1 MFQSVMKFFARES
14 LLGCVLRLI
23 CLDVILTVSV
33 TNNILAQES
42 ENTKES
48 IEMAGLVIFGSSD
61 EVFKRAG
68 SGTFLDYQDIQY
80 QQNDDIH
87 RVLLKVPGAY
97 SRQEDGFGLFPNI
110 SLRGVDTTRS
120 SKVTLMEDG
129 ILTAPAPYSAPAAY
143 YSPTLSRMRG
153 LEVLKGSSQIRYG
166 PHTTGGSINYLST
179 AIPNRKTTYLKSM
192 VGSFD
197 EVRLHGYFGDT
208 VQTDEG
214 RFGYLL
220 EGYLRRSDGFK
231 TIDKSPDFRDTDDTG
246 FSKTEP
252 MLKLFWEPVSD
263 TYQRFEFKIGYSELD
278 ADQTYL
284 GLSEKDFKDDPDRRY
299 GASRFDNIKSRHVRT
314 SLRHIIETADD
325 FTLTST
331 IYYNRF
337 HRNWFKLKDVR
348 DDTDPAFKNL
358 SKAIAE
364 GGSHL
369 DVLRGEAAGT
379 LRLRNNNRDYKLWGV
394 ESIAN
399 HQFSTGVLD
408 HDLSVGLRYHFD
420 EVRRDQRDET
430 FTQAANGTLTS
441 RTVGPPGG
449 GGDRRQETDALA
461 IWGEDTLS
469 FDQWT
474 VVPGIRYEHLRQG
487 FEDFNDGTDLSGS
500 LDVWAAGVGVTYAL
514 NPQTTIFSGLY
525 RGFSVPSPRAHLANK
540 LDEET
545 SDSFE
550 LGTRYANPEG
560 FFNFETTFFITRFND
575 LIVVDNIGGAG
586 SGDTQNAGEVQS
598 SGVEFSMEYDRALAN
613 GLDFNNPW
621 FTTLTITNAEL
632 RSDSKSTDA
641 ESIFSGGKKGND
653 VPYIPDV
660 LISAGTGLSY
670 KDRFAIYLT
679 ASYIDETFTTASNTS
694 KQLDNDNNPD
704 ARFGKTDRSFTLDLS
719 GSYKLNETTKL
730 IGAIHNLT
738 DRRSIVSR
746 HPHGLRPQKP
756 LTATVGLEMIF

>member
-1 MFQSVMKFFARES
+1 MVFYDGGSHFGCS
-14 LLGCVLRLI
+14 LLLI
-23 CLDVILTVSV
+23 CLFVIATVSV
-33 TNNILAQES
+33 PNHILAQES
-42 ENTKES
+42 EVTKEP
-48 IEMAGLVIFGSSD
+48 IEMAGLFIFGSAD
-61 EVFKRAG
+61 EVFQRPG
-68 SGTFLDYQDIQY
+68 SGTFLNYQDIQY

-87 RVLLKVPGAY
+87 RVLLKVPGVY

-143 YSPTLSRMRG
+143 YSPTISRMRG
-153 LEVLKGSSQIRYG
+153 LEVLKGSSQIHYG
-166 PHTTGGSINYLST
+166 PHTTGGAINYLST
-179 AIPNRKTTYLKSM
+179 AIPNRKTTYLKTM
-192 VGSFD
+192 AGSFD
-197 EVRLHGYFGDT
+197 EVRLHTYFGDT
-208 VQTDEG
+208 IKTDQG

-220 EGYLRRSDGFK
+220 EGYLRRNDGFK
-231 TIDKSPDFRDTDDTG
+231 TIDKSPGFRDSDDTG
-246 FSKTEP
+246 FSKTDT

-263 TYQRFEFKIGYSELD
+263 TYQRLEFKIGYSELD
-278 ADQTYL
+278 ADETYL

-299 GASRFDNIKSRHVRT
+299 GASRFDNIKSRHMRT
-314 SLRHIIETADD
+314 SLRHTIETTDD

-337 HRNWFKLKDVR
+337 HRNWFKLKDVS

-369 DVLRGEAAGT
+369 DVLRGEAAGS

-394 ESIAN
+394 ETIAN
-399 HQFSTGVLD
+399 QQFSTGALD

-420 EVRRDQRDET
+420 EIRRDQRDET
-430 FTQAANGTLTS
+430 FTQAANGTIIS
-441 RTVGPPGG
+441 RIVGPPGG
-449 GGDRRQETDALA
+449 GGDRLQETAAWAL
-461 IWGEDTLS
+461 WGEDTLS
-469 FDQWT
+469 FDKWT
-474 VVPGIRYEHLRQG
+474 LVPGIRYEHLRQG
-487 FEDFNDGTDLSGS
+487 FKDFNQGIDLSGS
-500 LDVWAAGVGVTYAL
+500 LDVLAAGLGVTYAL
-514 NPQTTIFSGLY
+514 NPQTTIFGGFY
-525 RGFSVPSPRAHLANK
+525 RGFSVPSPRAHLKTK

-545 SDSFE
+545 SHSFE
-550 LGTRYANPEG
+550 LGTRYAHLEG
-560 FFNFETTFFITRFND
+560 FFNFETTFFITRFED
-575 LIVVDNIGGAG
+575 LIVIDNIGGAG
-586 SGDTQNAGEVQS
+586 SGDTENAGEVQS
-598 SGVEFSMEYDRALAN
+598 TGVEFSLEFDPALAN
-613 GLDFNNPW
+613 HQDFNNPW

-632 RSDSKSTDA
+632 RSDSKSTNA

-670 KDRFAIYLT
+670 KDSFAIYLT
-679 ASYIDETFTTASNTS
+679 GSYVDETFTTASNS
-694 KQLDNDNNPD
+694 SEQLDNDKNPD

-719 GSYKLNETTKL
+719 GSYKLNDTTKL

-746 HPHGLRPQKP
+746 HPHGPRPQKP
-756 LTATVGLEMIF
+756 LTAYVGLEMIF